1 LYNIRKFSYFAKNKN
16 LIFALMKKVFIIV
29 TLILFAQ
36 TLFPQQKKEISLRYL
51 AHWIPQA
58 QFAGFIMAYEKGFYK
73 KYGLNVEL
81 LTGGPN
87 RSSLDWLA
95 EKKTDICSAWLSSAL
110 QLRDKNVKL
119 INIGQLIQRS
129 ALMLVAKKEKGIRTI
144 KDLDGKKVALWQKDF
159 RIQPLALFKKYNLH
173 VELYPLSETQN
184 IFIRDVVDV
193 TSVMLYNEL
202 HLLKNSGYDEKDLT
216 IFSFQD
222 YGLNFPEDGIYVLED
237 YYKRNEQACKDFV
250 TATLAGWQYAFAHE
264 EESLQLVMKY
274 LTKAKYAANE
284 MHQRWMLRQMYSLLQ
299 PSEGAKIGELRES
312 DYTNVVKTLIESG
325 YIKQNILFKDFFR
338 SPYGSP

>member
-1 LYNIRKFSYFAKNKN
+1 
-16 LIFALMKKVFIIV
+16 MKKVL
-29 TLILFAQ
+29 LILSLLFFTLTILAQ
-36 TLFPQQKKEISLRYL
+36 PKKEVSIRYL

-58 QFAGFIMAYEKGFYK
+58 QFAGFIMAYEKSIYK
-73 KYGLNVEL
+73 KYGLAVEL

-95 EKKTDICSAWLSSAL
+95 ERKTDVCSAWLSSAL
-110 QLRDKNVKL
+110 QTRDKNVKL

-144 KDLDGKKVALWQKDF
+144 QDLDGKKIALWQKDF
-159 RIQPLALFKKYNLH
+159 RIQPLALFKKFNLN
-173 VELYPLSETQN
+173 VDIYPLSETQN

-193 TSVMLYNEL
+193 TSVMLYNEF

-237 YYKRNEQACKDFV
+237 FYIQNKQACKDFV
-250 TATLAGWQYAFAHE
+250 TATLAGWQYAFEHE
-264 EESLQLVMKY
+264 EETLTLVKQY

-284 MHQRWMLRQMYSLLQ
+284 MHQRWMLRQMHNLFQ

-312 DYTNVVKTLIESG
+312 DYVNVVKTLIESG
-325 YIKQNILFKDFFR
+325 YIKQNILFKDFYR